1 MCIGGDQDGTTPPDI
16 VRSMAD
22 LIRNA
27 EFRIV
32 PDAGH
37 IPCIEQPAAV
47 AGLIG
52 TFLGGLRYG

>member
-1 MCIGGDQDGTTPPDI
+1 
-16 VRSMAD
+16 MAD
-22 LIRNA
+22 LIRNS
-27 EFRIV
+27 EFRII

-52 TFLGGLRYG
+52 TFLGEARYS